1 MAIYPGKNKKKK
13 KKNSSKNKPKMPKS
27 KETLTPGA
35 RGNSCCKPNN

>member
-1 MAIYPGKNKKKK
+1 MAIYPKKQSNKKKK
-13 KKNSSKNKPKMPKS
+13 GGKKKSPKMPKS